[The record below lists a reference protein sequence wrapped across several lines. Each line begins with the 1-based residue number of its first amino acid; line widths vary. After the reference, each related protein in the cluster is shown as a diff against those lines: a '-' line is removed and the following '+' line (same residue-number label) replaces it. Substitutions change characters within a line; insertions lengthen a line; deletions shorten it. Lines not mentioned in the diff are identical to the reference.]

1 MMINKLDYN
10 KWLKHLDTQL
20 NESTSQNLNFNPPKL
35 LSQRNHK
42 TLRTSTIY
50 SQMPLPSWSFLKNYQ
65 KYSENVF
72 ISVFSWNC
80 IL

>member
-20 NESTSQNLNFNPPKL
+20 NESTSQNSKFNPPKL

-42 TLRTSTIY
+42 TLRTSTNA
-50 SQMPLPSWSFLKNYQ
+50 PPFLEFFKKLPKIFKARLY
-65 KYSENVF
+65 F
-72 ISVFSWNC
+72 SVF
-80 IL
+80 LELYF